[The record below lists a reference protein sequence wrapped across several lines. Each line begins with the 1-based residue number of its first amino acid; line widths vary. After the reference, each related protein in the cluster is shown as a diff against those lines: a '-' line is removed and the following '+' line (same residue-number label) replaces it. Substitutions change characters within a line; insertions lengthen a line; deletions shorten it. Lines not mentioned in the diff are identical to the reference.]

1 MYSLPR
7 SDTVSHQNSVN
18 ESAGAKDETNRTLSV
33 WTAKTREVT
42 DITVSSKVKVVGIRL
57 KDYRSAN
64 IISIKI

>member
-42 DITVSSKVKVVGIRL
+42 DITVSSKVKVGMRV

-64 IISIKI
+64 II